1 MSIIQSCQS
10 EFSRETETAGYVEMY
25 KLRDWLKEV
34 VHEIVE
40 VGRPDIQKLHYF
52 FWKTSFF
59 LSLSLI
65 LSTDWMQLTHISE
78 GKCP

>member
-1 MSIIQSCQS
+1 MSIIQSCES

-40 VGRPDIQKLHYF
+40 AGRPDIQKLHYF
-52 FWKTSFF
+52 FWKTSFS